1 MLTQWDALLIMMF
14 KTTFSIFFQKSFFR
28 TQTTL
33 RVMCKQFVIRQ
44 TSLWN
49 NLLHTL
55 LMLMMTLTVCFRQ
68 YESSIFVFASQISL
82 STISQFR
89 RPSLCSA
96 MILLRSRPSS
106 AKQMTDREKQSTVA
120 ARVELFQCCCAI
132 AVWEIA
138 GVTSRVD
145 AILSACLLIVAN
157 SFSVDSRNFF
167 RFAIYVFTFSI
178 ALITSTAL
186 LRSFQ
191 AI

>member
-14 KTTFSIFFQKSFFR
+14 KATFSIFFQKSFFR

-33 RVMCKQFVIRQ
+33 RVMCKHFVIRQ
-44 TSLWN
+44 TRLGN

-55 LMLMMTLTVCFRQ
+55 LMLMMTLTVCFRR
-68 YESSIFVFASQISL
+68 YESSIFVFVSQISL
-82 STISQFR
+82 SAISQFG
-89 RPSLCSA
+89 RPSLCST

-120 ARVELFQCCCAI
+120 ARVELFQCCCTI

-138 GVTSRVD
+138 GVTSRAD
-145 AILSACLLIVAN
+145 AILSACLLTVAN

-167 RFAIYVFTFSI
+167 RFAIHAFTFSI

-186 LRSFQ
+186 PRSFQ